1 MMEANE
7 LPSEA
12 FNLRNVEIKP
22 LISLSEKGVHFGLGK
37 SRGGE
42 RERPLL
48 YKIYLD
54 SEFPLV
60 YGGKNYLTGRLWI
73 CGAPNQEYHS

>member
-1 MMEANE
+1 MKIILQCIPVMETDE

-12 FNLRNVEIKP
+12 FHLGNVEIKP

-37 SRGGE
+37 SGGGE

-54 SEFPLV
+54 QISF
-60 YGGKNYLTGRLWI
+60 GLWW
-73 CGAPNQEYHS
+73 

>member
-1 MMEANE
+1 METNVLA
-7 LPSEA
+7 SEA
-12 FNLRNVEIKP
+12 FHLGNVEIKP

-60 YGGKNYLTGRLWI
+60 YGGNNYLTDRFWI
-73 CGAPNQEYHS
+73 YGAPNQEYHS